1 MGKREIFTNIIK
13 RIFMVILSFLI
24 FSFILTSI
32 ENVNVQKE
40 IQEFKNRAI
49 FESEVVVTLQSG
61 IEETRRYYKVPRVY
75 DYEIS
80 DTRSVF
86 YGSNSNEREYLGQK
100 GDIFVTQKSPFP
112 TVPFVHQ
119 IMTFYFGGHAA
130 INNGD
135 NQFIESTG
143 FPRPGESIIDIIR
156 YQGDENHNFS
166 VGVSTSSKNYWLDPQ
181 FRSYQ
186 DKDYPAY
193 GNYYRKEFISL
204 RVKNITEDQINS
216 AVSYAEEQFNK
227 KALYNFLFIFDKEK
241 KFYCTDLVSRA
252 YQSALLDIRDQN
264 ALLDIRD
271 QNAFSR
277 SLNDDRFITTVNDI
291 VLSKDTYISIYV
303 EIIDNIPH
311 IYYLENL

>member
-1 MGKREIFTNIIK
+1 MSKKEIFANIIK
-13 RIFMVILSFLI
+13 RIFLVILFFLL

-32 ENVNVQKE
+32 ENVEVRNE
-40 IQEFKNRAI
+40 IADFKKRAI
-49 FESEVVVTLQSG
+49 FESEVVITLSSG
-61 IEETRRYYKVPRVY
+61 IEETRRYYRVPRVY
-75 DYEIS
+75 DYEIN

-86 YGSNSNEREYLGQK
+86 YEASTIEREFLGQK
-100 GDIFVTQKSPFP
+100 GDIFVTQQSPFP
-112 TVPFVHQ
+112 TAPFVHQ

-130 INNGD
+130 IHNGD

-166 VGVSTSSKNYWLDPQ
+166 VGVNTSSKNYWLDPQ
-181 FRSYQ
+181 FRSSQ
-186 DKDYPAY
+186 DKDYTAY

-264 ALLDIRD
+264 A
-271 QNAFSR
+271 FSR

-311 IYYLENL
+311 IYYLENS